1 MRVLLSAGVYLP
13 RARLPRSSIAAAHG
27 WFNPNLPKSGER
39 TYAAW
44 DEDSLTL
51 AVEAVRACTA
61 VATSAE
67 GNSTL
72 QRSFGALAF
81 ASTTFPFA
89 DRSNA
94 GLVAAALGREGALQ
108 VRDHGG
114 SLRAGTS
121 ALLAAL
127 QALADP
133 ACPETVVVASD
144 TRRAKPASVQESQ
157 YGHGA
162 AAFRLGR
169 AAEGAAVLAEYLG
182 GAAVTADF
190 VDHHR
195 SDGEDFDYTLEE
207 RWVRDEAWGKL
218 LPGAVGPAL
227 AAAGVAA
234 SAIDHCVVNAPAAVH
249 KKLAAQLGLREGV
262 FVDTLG
268 KTVGDTGTPQA
279 LLLLAAAL
287 EKATPGALLL
297 LIGFG
302 QGIDALV
309 FRAGSLAGSGAA
321 ASAAASGTPAENIGM
336 PPGSFRAA
344 LAAGRQ
350 ETSYT
355 RYLAHQGLLEM
366 ELGMRGER
374 DNRTA
379 QSVAWRKRRTV
390 TAFIGG
396 RCRDCNT
403 VQYPLTRAC
412 VNPACRAF
420 DTQEEFP
427 LADSP
432 AKVKTFTEDWL
443 AFTPAPPLVYG
454 NVAFAAGGNAF
465 IEFTDATPGDT
476 AVGQPVRFVFRL
488 KDRDVLRG
496 FHRYF
501 WKAVPVSIHGHGT
514 EN

>member
-1 MRVLLSAGVYLP
+1 MRALLSAGVYLP
-13 RARLPRSSIAAAHG
+13 RARLPRSSIAAAHA

-39 TYAAW
+39 SYAAW

-61 VATSAE
+61 VTSATD
-67 GNSTL
+67 GGTAP
-72 QRSFGALAF
+72 QRAFGSLAF

-108 VRDHGG
+108 ARDHSG

-144 TRRAKPASVQESQ
+144 TRRAKPASAQESQ

-169 AAEGAAVLAEYLG
+169 AAEGTAVLAEYLG
-182 GAAVTADF
+182 GASITADF

-195 SDGEDFDYTLEE
+195 TDSADFDYTLEE

-227 AAAGVAA
+227 AAAGIAA
-234 SAIDHCVVNAPAAVH
+234 SAIDHCVVNAPAAVQ
-249 KKLAAQLGLREGV
+249 KKLGAQLGLRDGV

-268 KTVGDTGTPQA
+268 RSVGDTGTAHA
-279 LLLLAAAL
+279 LVLLAATL
-287 EKATPGALLL
+287 EQATPGALLL

-309 FRAGSLAGSGAA
+309 FRAGALAGNAA
-321 ASAAASGTPAENIGM
+321 TAGHFS
-336 PPGSFRAA
+336 AA
-344 LAAGRQ
+344 LAAGHQ
-350 ETSYT
+350 EASYT

-390 TAFIGG
+390 TALIGG
-396 RCRDCNT
+396 RCRDCST

-412 VNPACRAF
+412 VNPDCRAF
-420 DTQEEFP
+420 DTQEEFA
-427 LADSP
+427 LADTP

-465 IEFTDATPGDT
+465 IEFTDATPGET
-476 AVGQPVRFVFRL
+476 SVGQPVRFVFRL
-488 KDRDVLRG
+488 KDRDSLRG

-501 WKAVPVSIHGHGT
+501 WKAVPVSLHGHGAG
-514 EN
+514 N

>member
-1 MRVLLSAGVYLP
+1 MRALLSAGVYLP
-13 RARLPRSSIAAAHG
+13 RARLPRSSIAAAHA
-27 WFNPNLPKSGER
+27 WFNPNLPKGGER
-39 TYAAW
+39 AYAAW
-44 DEDSLTL
+44 DEDSLTF
-51 AVEAVRACTA
+51 AVEAVRACTSKPSPRDDGTPSHHA
-61 VATSAE
+61 
-67 GNSTL
+67 
-72 QRSFGALAF
+72 FGAIAF

-108 VRDHGG
+108 ARDHGG

-133 ACPETVVVASD
+133 ACPDTVVVASD
-144 TRRAKPASVQESQ
+144 TRAAKPASPQESV

-162 AAFRLGR
+162 AAFRVGR
-169 AAEGAAVLAEYLG
+169 GDTNAAVLAEYLG
-182 GAAVTADF
+182 GASVTVDF

-195 SDGEDFDYTLEE
+195 SDGEAFDYTLEE

-227 AAAGVAA
+227 AAAGITAA
-234 SAIDHCVVNAPAAVH
+234 AIDHCVVNAPAAVH

-268 KTVGDTGTPQA
+268 KTVGDTGTAHP
-279 LLLLAAAL
+279 LLLLAATL
-287 EKATPGALLL
+287 EKAAPGALLL

-309 FRAGSLAGSGAA
+309 FRAGALAGSSGNG
-321 ASAAASGTPAENIGM
+321 SAA
-336 PPGSFRAA
+336 GSFGAA
-344 LAAGRQ
+344 LAAGHQ
-350 ETSYT
+350 EASYT

-390 TAFIGG
+390 TALIGG
-396 RCRDCNT
+396 RCRDCST

-412 VNPACRAF
+412 VNPDCRAF

-443 AFTPAPPLVYG
+443 AYTPSPPLVYG

-465 IEFTDATPGDT
+465 IEFTDATPGET
-476 AVGQPVRFVFRL
+476 AVGQPVRFAFRL
-488 KDRDVLRG
+488 KDRDALRG

-501 WKAVPVSIHGHGT
+501 WKAVPVPSHGHGAGT
-514 EN
+514 

>member
-1 MRVLLSAGVYLP
+1 MRALLSAGIYLP
-13 RARLPRSSIAAAHG
+13 RARLPRSSIAAGHA
-27 WFNPNLPKSGER
+27 WFNPNLPKGGER

-51 AVEAVRACTA
+51 AVEAVRACTTDGVADGIA
-61 VATSAE
+61 VS
-67 GNSTL
+67 
-72 QRSFGALAF
+72 QRQFGALAF

-94 GLVAAALGREGALQ
+94 GLLAAALGREGSLQ
-108 VRDHGG
+108 ARDHGG

-144 TRRAKPASVQESQ
+144 VRQAKPASPQESQ

-162 AAFRLGR
+162 AAFRMGR
-169 AAEGAAVLAEYLG
+169 APDGTAVLAEYLG
-182 GAAVTADF
+182 GAAVTVDF

-227 AAAGVAA
+227 SAAGITA
-234 SAIDHCVVNAPAAVH
+234 SAIDHCIVNAPAAAQ
-249 KKLAAQLGLREGV
+249 KKLALQLGLREGV

-268 KTVGDTGTPQA
+268 KTVGDTGTAHA
-279 LLLLAAAL
+279 LLLLAATL
-287 EKATPGALLL
+287 EKAAPGALLL

-309 FRAGSLAGSGAA
+309 FRAGALAGK
-321 ASAAASGTPAENIGM
+321 SA
-336 PPGSFRAA
+336 GSNFSAA
-344 LAAGRQ
+344 LATGRQ
-350 ETSYT
+350 EPSYT
-355 RYLAHQGLLEM
+355 RYLAHQGLLPM

-390 TAFIGG
+390 TALIGG
-396 RCRDCNT
+396 KCRDCST

-412 VNPACRAF
+412 VNPDCRAF

-427 LADSP
+427 LADCP

-465 IEFTDATPGDT
+465 IEFTDAAPGET
-476 AVGQPVRFVFRL
+476 AVGQSVRFVFRL
-488 KDRDVLRG
+488 KDRDALRG

-501 WKAVPVSIHGHGT
+501 WKAVPVSRHGHG
-514 EN
+514 EGN

>member
-1 MRVLLSAGVYLP
+1 MRALLSAGVYLP
-13 RARLPRSSIAAAHG
+13 RARLPRSSIAAGHA
-27 WFNPNLPKSGER
+27 WFNPNLPKGGER
-39 TYAAW
+39 SYAAW
-44 DEDSLTL
+44 DEDSLTM

-61 VATSAE
+61 AVTAE
-67 GNSTL
+67 GVTGSHR
-72 QRSFGALAF
+72 QFGALAF

-127 QALADP
+127 QGLADP

-169 AAEGAAVLAEYLG
+169 ATEDAAVLAEYLG

-309 FRAGSLAGSGAA
+309 FRAGSLAGSLTESSTAPAQPIGAP
-321 ASAAASGTPAENIGM
+321 SGGF
-336 PPGSFRAA
+336 SAA

-396 RCRDCNT
+396 RCRDCST

-412 VNPACRAF
+412 VNPDCRAF

-465 IEFTDATPGDT
+465 IEFTDATPGET

-488 KDRDVLRG
+488 KDRDALRG

-501 WKAVPVSIHGHGT
+501 WKAVPVSVHGRGAGS
-514 EN
+514 